1 MTNEDEN
8 YNLVWADEFNESELD
23 KKNWGYELGHIRGLE
38 QQHYTNSKDNVYLED
53 GNLVIKATNRKTEDQ
68 YDVTQGDTTRKV
80 IYDSGSVRTH
90 GKQEFLYGRIEIES

>member
-1 MTNEDEN
+1 MVKTSTDLTVCFMKWTESTSDATYKGKMYFVDNVSLTEVTNEDEN

-53 GNLVIKATNRKTEDQ
+53 GNLVIKCNK
-68 YDVTQGDTTRKV
+68 
-80 IYDSGSVRTH
+80 
-90 GKQEFLYGRIEIES
+90 